1 LQLNYYNILG
11 VSASAT
17 LRDIKQA
24 YKKLAIQYHPDK
36 HQGNTFFEEKFK
48 QVNEAYQVLSNP
60 HKRAAYDLKLQ
71 YLLQMKLRQ
80 QAVYQQHY
88 HYQGPVRRP
97 SSVSERHYRPIPK
110 SRFIRKDYYIVAA
123 IFSGVI
129 IFSLLLKLVMDHVT
143 AVDNYKEALTC
154 IEQQKWSSAH
164 NLLTQA
170 IYFKPTYAAAYMK
183 RAYIEMEV
191 REDYQAALSD
201 LDASITNAE
210 AKTAQMYYLRSKC
223 NQELH
228 NTMGAEADLS
238 NAIGLDK
245 NFALAYYDR
254 GMLRAVSLN
263 KFPEAIK
270 DFTKYLKLGFPNAA
284 MQENSLYY
292 RGFCY
297 YLTAQN
303 SAALQD
309 YRQVLRQDSKN
320 ARVFFLIGKAQVEL
334 DSTKAA
340 CQNFDKAFNL
350 GYLAAMGDIQRYCA
364 DEVTSS
370 LPKSQ

>member
-1 LQLNYYNILG
+1 VNYYNILG

-17 LRDIKQA
+17 IREIKLA

-60 HKRAAYDLKLQ
+60 NKRAAYDLKLQ

-80 QAVYQQHY
+80 QAVHQQHY
-88 HYQGPVRRP
+88 RYQGPVRRP

-123 IFSGVI
+123 IFSGII

-143 AVDNYKEALTC
+143 AVDRYKEALTY
-154 IEQQKWSSAH
+154 IEQEKWSTAH
-164 NLLTQA
+164 SFLSEA
-170 IYFKPTYAAAYMK
+170 IYFKPTYTAAYMK
-183 RAYIEMEV
+183 RAFIEMEV
-191 REDYQAALSD
+191 RQDYEAALSD

-223 NQELH
+223 NQELQ
-228 NTMGAEADLS
+228 NIMGAESDLT
-238 NAIGLDK
+238 NAIRLDK
-245 NFALAYYDR
+245 KFALAYYER

-263 KFPEAIK
+263 KFTEAIQ
-270 DFTKYLKLGFPNAA
+270 DFTNYLDTGVPNAA
-284 MQENSLYY
+284 MRKNSLYY

-297 YLTAQN
+297 YLTQQN
-303 SAALQD
+303 TAALQD
-309 YRQVLRQDSKN
+309 YRQVLKQDNKN
-320 ARVFFLIGKAQVEL
+320 ARVHFLIGKVQVEL
-334 DSTKAA
+334 DSTVAA
-340 CQNFDKAFNL
+340 CRNFDKAFNL
-350 GYLAAMGDIQRYCA
+350 GYLSAMGDIQRYCR
-364 DEVTSS
+364 ESETVS
-370 LPKSQ
+370 LPKSR